1 MLSLLIFM
9 LMIPVPLLF
18 CPSQSSKPDPVLVC
32 EGIFC
37 NQDNYDGEPGENICI
52 NGVCNQNN
60 GRKKR
65 TVDLRRSQHLKSVSD
80 DEIDLSS
87 DLNLLNYF
95 RMKRSPEPQPEPFN
109 DLSKRSEK
117 TY

>member
-1 MLSLLIFM
+1 MLSVLIFM
-9 LMIPVPLLF
+9 LMIPVPLLS

-37 NQDNYDGEPGENICI
+37 NQDNLDGAPGENICI

-65 TVDLRRSQHLKSVSD
+65 TVELKSGDHLKSVRD
-80 DEIDLSS
+80 DEL
-87 DLNLLNYF
+87 DLNLLNYL
-95 RMKRSPEPQPEPFN
+95 RMKRSPEPEP
-109 DLSKRSEK
+109 
-117 TY
+117 